1 MTEPTDPDA
10 DARNALRLIGPDPQN
25 WVPERAGPDGRPID
39 HNVAIV
45 GAGQSGCAFAF
56 ALRRAGIGRVS
67 VIDMA
72 DGEAAAGVW
81 RNAARMNVLRT
92 PKTLPGPE
100 LGIPALG
107 FQSWY
112 EARHG
117 GAAYAGFE
125 RIPRAAWAEYL
136 GWYRNFL
143 DVPVRYRTR
152 LAQIEPADGHF
163 RLHLAGESGPTVETT
178 RKIILANGVAGN
190 GGPYIPPVLSE
201 GLPRRLYAH
210 TADAIDFAAVRGK
223 RVAVIGG
230 AASAFD
236 AAAVALEAGA
246 ASVDLFARRPSLA
259 ALPVSRVR
267 GYPGA
272 YDNYPELPDAVRWHQ
287 AIRFRRAGSTAPAD
301 AIERVLRFANFRL
314 HLAAPWEAARAEG
327 DGPDAAPIVA
337 RAAGEEFRC
346 DFAIAGTGYFV
357 DPHCRPELVDFAA
370 DILLWRDRYRPPS
383 DEEDPYLGAH
393 PYLGAGHEYLE
404 KAPGRAPYLGD
415 IHVHNPAGFVS
426 FGWPEGD
433 VPSMKRG
440 VPAIVARISRD
451 LFLADLEQHQ
461 IRLAADVVPDFAET
475 LYEAAVRRAKRP
487 RGQENA
493 SDVCSEAPADPTD

>member
-1 MTEPTDPDA
+1 MAELTDPDA
-10 DARNALRLIGPDPQN
+10 AARDALRLIGPDPQN
-25 WVPERAGPDGRPID
+25 WVPERLGTDGRPID
-39 HNVAIV
+39 HNVAII
-45 GAGQSGCAFAF
+45 GGGQSGCAFAF
-56 ALRRAGIGRVS
+56 ALRRAGIGRIA

-72 DGEAAAGVW
+72 ESAAAAGVW
-81 RNAARMNVLRT
+81 LNTARMNVLRT

-117 GAAYAGFE
+117 SAAYAAIE

-136 GWYRNFL
+136 AWYRNFL
-143 DVPVRYRTR
+143 AIPVRYRTR
-152 LAQIEPADGHF
+152 LARIEPAEGCF
-163 RLHLAGESGPTVETT
+163 RLHLEGEAGANVETA

-201 GLPRRLYAH
+201 GLPRQLYAH
-210 TADAIDFAAVRGK
+210 TAEAIDFAALRDK
-223 RVAVIGG
+223 RVAVIGA

-236 AAAVALEAGA
+236 AAAVALEADA
-246 ASVDLFARRPSLA
+246 ASVDLFARRETLA
-259 ALPVSRVR
+259 AVPISRVR

-272 YDNYPELPDAVRWHQ
+272 YENYGELPDRVRWHQ
-287 AIRFRRAGSTAPAD
+287 AIRFRRVGSTAPAD

-314 HLAAPWEAARAEG
+314 HLGAPWLAARAEA
-327 DGPDAAPIVA
+327 DVIVA
-337 RAAGEEFRC
+337 QVAEGAFRF

-357 DPHCRPELVDFAA
+357 DPEARPELADFA
-370 DILLWRDRYRPPS
+370 DKILLWRDRYQPAP

-404 KAPGRAPYLGD
+404 KTPGSAPYLHD
-415 IHVHNPAGFVS
+415 IHIHNPAGFVS

-440 VPAIVARISRD
+440 VAAIVARISRD
-451 LFLADLEQHQ
+451 LFLADLDLHER
-461 IRLAADVVPDFAET
+461 RLTADVAPDFGAA
-475 LYEAAVRRAKRP
+475 LYEQALWPVP
-487 RGQENA
+487 GNRGRIG
-493 SDVCSEAPADPTD
+493 